1 MQDEGE
7 SADSRNNEVRP
18 KKPIIDKA
26 FKESI
31 EKAIHLGIDTKGI
44 THLKNAAEAVGIK
57 PEDDDALERLAPFV
71 KTFAE
76 QTLGKYA
83 AGVKGGEKQSKDKAK
98 TAVMMLEG
106 PHPEFKVADFHTYTP

>member
-1 MQDEGE
+1 M
-7 SADSRNNEVRP
+7 
-18 KKPIIDKA
+18 
-26 FKESI
+26 
-31 EKAIHLGIDTKGI
+31 
-44 THLKNAAEAVGIK
+44 
-57 PEDDDALERLAPFV
+57 